1 LAVAAAE
8 MCMGGDMGATL
19 DIKALGN
26 ISSQARL
33 FSEGPARWLLEVN
46 DKSRARLEPRLR
58 KLGLVRLGRFEGDT
72 LKISDGKKRLIEIA
86 VGDARKAWSMTL
98 WNAMG

>member
-1 LAVAAAE
+1 
-8 MCMGGDMGATL
+8 
-19 DIKALGN
+19 
-26 ISSQARL
+26 
-33 FSEGPARWLLEVN
+33 
-46 DKSRARLEPRLR
+46 LR

-72 LKISDGKKRLIEIA
+72 LRISDGKKRLVEIA